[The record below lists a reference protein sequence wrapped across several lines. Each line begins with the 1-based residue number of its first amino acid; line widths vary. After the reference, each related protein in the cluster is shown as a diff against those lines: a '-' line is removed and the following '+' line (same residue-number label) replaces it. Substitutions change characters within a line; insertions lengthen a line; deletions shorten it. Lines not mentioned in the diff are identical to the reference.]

1 MPQNGVR
8 FKPLTFYVD
17 CDDFVGMWLFV
28 CKLPIGTC
36 SSNFELGRRSYDWM
50 RFWLVKNAEVN
61 CFYLLKTNAVVLKRR
76 ELWKNTITFYFG
88 CSQIFLNRS
97 VFHCFFSAAAVF
109 NDGCAA
115 ANNNSWSLAKHRTQ
129 KCGRQDCQ
137 IVPKKLPSSLRAL
150 PGNFPKSP

>member
-17 CDDFVGMWLFV
+17 YDNFVGMWLFV

-61 CFYLLKTNAVVLKRR
+61 CFYLLKTNAV
-76 ELWKNTITFYFG
+76 I
-88 CSQIFLNRS
+88 LN
-97 VFHCFFSAAAVF
+97 
-109 NDGCAA
+109 G
-115 ANNNSWSLAKHRTQ
+115 
-129 KCGRQDCQ
+129 
-137 IVPKKLPSSLRAL
+137 
-150 PGNFPKSP
+150 GNFEKTL